1 MEQSRVIGEAVV
13 YIEKNLYEPLSA
25 AMVAEAVSY
34 SYYHFHRYFLI
45 VMGETVGSYIR
56 SRRLTLAAYEL
67 VHSEKKILEIALSL
81 YFESAESFSRAFKK
95 KYGLTPREYRKNGV
109 DVLIAGHPAMLVC
122 ASRPFGSLIPELVEV
137 LPRRLAGLSFKM
149 SIAENQSAAMWD
161 KLNARLAGQP
171 DIPLTNDR
179 YSFYEAGEECSQ
191 SSFYGGSEVKTFIGI
206 ECEHGQVPAGMEEKW
221 FGGGKYA
228 KFVHRGSIETLLE
241 TYRYI
246 WGVWFPKS
254 GYELAD
260 RDDFERYTDK
270 FLGPFHEESEILIYF
285 PIR

>member
-109 DVLIAGHPAMLVC
+109 DVLIASHPAMLV
-122 ASRPFGSLIPELVEV
+122 
-137 LPRRLAGLSFKM
+137 
-149 SIAENQSAAMWD
+149 
-161 KLNARLAGQP
+161 
-171 DIPLTNDR
+171 
-179 YSFYEAGEECSQ
+179 SQ
-191 SSFYGGSEVKTFIGI
+191 
-206 ECEHGQVPAGMEEKW
+206 
-221 FGGGKYA
+221 
-228 KFVHRGSIETLLE
+228 
-241 TYRYI
+241 
-246 WGVWFPKS
+246 
-254 GYELAD
+254 
-260 RDDFERYTDK
+260 
-270 FLGPFHEESEILIYF
+270 
-285 PIR
+285 